1 MRDSS
6 PSPPSQRTVLR
17 RTVQIPTNSHL
28 ANNGEG
34 GRYLRLCMLGCEDHP
49 PYGPTEATGAL
60 FLTLIASAIQ
70 SAHPLTC
77 STTGTAETV
86 NFEIVISIFRVQAMD
101 YPEDKEWDQFDG
113 VLIPGSFSSAY
124 ETAEWIEKLKHV
136 IQEEIYAKQRKT
148 MAVCFGHQ
156 LYAHSFNHGGQGG
169 LCKPCPRGHQAGR
182 RSSSLTKAGVSLL
195 HIIESGAAQR
205 SSDVNVSGTNPK
217 EIQLMYT
224 HGDMVASLP
233 PCAVP
238 LFGNDAVPI
247 QAAAYFSDA
256 EEASKFRHYL
266 HSGCGDN
273 MAELPRPHAFT
284 FQAHP
289 EYSSK
294 DGLNITFTNI
304 LTALG
309 ERNALPQSDL
319 TEAKTDTTN
328 VFPKLQE
335 ESIRLMVSVGK
346 TLGWF

>member
-1 MRDSS
+1 MKDSS
-6 PSPPSQRTVLR
+6 PSLPSQRTILR
-17 RTVQIPTNSHL
+17 RTVQIPANSHL
-28 ANNGEG
+28 ANDGEG
-34 GRYLRLCMLGCEDHP
+34 DHSLHLCMLGCEDHP

-86 NFEIVISIFRVQAMD
+86 SFEIVISIFRVQVMD
-101 YPEDKEWDQFDG
+101 YPADKEWEVFDG

-124 ETAEWIEKLKHV
+124 ETAAWIEQLKRV

-148 MAVCFGHQ
+148 MAVCFCHQ

-169 LCKPCPRGHQAGR
+169 FCKPCPRGHQAGR
-182 RSSSLTKAGVSLL
+182 RSSSLTKEGLTLLAKPSIVHKSRDVS
-195 HIIESGAAQR
+195 E
-205 SSDVNVSGTNPK
+205 TNMK

-238 LFGNDAVPI
+238 LFGNNAVPI
-247 QAAAYFSDA
+247 QAAAYFSNA
-256 EEASKFRHYL
+256 EEASKFRQNVDA
-266 HSGCGDN
+266 GCRDN
-273 MAELPRPHAFT
+273 TVELPRPHAFT

-304 LTALG
+304 LTTLG
-309 ERNALPQSDL
+309 ERNALRQSDL

-328 VFPKLQE
+328 AFSKLQE
-335 ESIRLMVSVGK
+335 ESIRLMVTVGK

>member
-6 PSPPSQRTVLR
+6 PSVPRLR
-17 RTVQIPTNSHL
+17 RTVQIPANSHL
-28 ANNGEG
+28 ANDGEG
-34 GRYLRLCMLGCEDHP
+34 DHSLHLCMLGCEDHP

-77 STTGTAETV
+77 STPGTAETV
-86 NFEIVISIFRVQAMD
+86 DFEIVISIFRVQVMD
-101 YPEDKEWDQFDG
+101 YPTDKEWDGFDG

-124 ETAEWIEKLKHV
+124 ETAEWIEQLKRV
-136 IQEEIYAKQRKT
+136 IQEEIHAKQRKT

-156 LYAHSFNHGGQGG
+156 LYAHSFNRGGQGG
-169 LCKPCPRGHQAGR
+169 LCQPCPRGHQAGR
-182 RSSSLTKAGVSLL
+182 RSSSLTKEGLALLAKPSIAHKSRDVS
-195 HIIESGAAQR
+195 E
-205 SSDVNVSGTNPK
+205 TNPK

-247 QAAAYFSDA
+247 QAAAYFSDF
-256 EEASKFRHYL
+256 EEASKIRQNVDA
-266 HSGCGDN
+266 GCGDN
-273 MAELPRPHAFT
+273 TVELPRPHAFT

-304 LTALG
+304 LAALG
-309 ERNALPQSDL
+309 ERNALPKSDL
-319 TEAKTDTTN
+319 TEAQVDTTN
-328 VFPKLQE
+328 IFPKLQE
-335 ESIRLMVSVGK
+335 ESIGLTVTVGK
-346 TLGWF
+346 SLGWF

>member
-70 SAHPLTC
+70 SAYPLC
-77 STTGTAETV
+77 AGYAAETV
-86 NFEIVISIFRVQAMD
+86 EDFKIVISIFRVQVMD
-101 YPEDKEWDQFDG
+101 YPTEKEWDDFDG

-124 ETAEWIEKLKHV
+124 ETTEWIERLKRI

-169 LCKPCPRGHQAGR
+169 LCQPCPRGHQAGR
-182 RSSSLTKAGVSLL
+182 RSSFLTKEGLALLAKPSVAHKAKDVS
-195 HIIESGAAQR
+195 E
-205 SSDVNVSGTNPK
+205 TKPK

-247 QAAAYFSDA
+247 QGAAYFSGA
-256 EEASKFRHYL
+256 GEALKFRQNL
-266 HSGCGDN
+266 DAGCGEI
-273 MAELPRPHAFT
+273 MLEKLPRPHAFT

-309 ERNALPQSDL
+309 DRNALPRSAL
-319 TEAKTDTTN
+319 IEAKTDTTN
-328 VFPKLQE
+328 AFPELQE
-335 ESIRLMVSVGK
+335 ESIGLMVTVGK
-346 TLGWF
+346 ILGWF